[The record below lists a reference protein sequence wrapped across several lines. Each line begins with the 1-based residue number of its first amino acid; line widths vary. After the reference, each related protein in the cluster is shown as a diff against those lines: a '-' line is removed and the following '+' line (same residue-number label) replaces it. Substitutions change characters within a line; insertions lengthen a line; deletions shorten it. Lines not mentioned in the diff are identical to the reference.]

1 MRFLLFL
8 LFPNL
13 YDIFTAIMIG
23 YAFMLHQKGEL
34 QISFGLACGLIYIAT
49 RLGIIAGKILH
60 MILGKPQTDE
70 VDEQDAGGK
79 RFIFDFGPQ
88 IICVVAFQVIMM
100 ITSLPHSATPAQTDK
115 VAEQNKQAIEQ
126 VDQKQDGLAATED
139 TVASAG
145 SAKSDYDE
153 LFTEDEDV
161 SAQQKAQ
168 TSNIKPAVN
177 TTYSAPR
184 KYVAPKAYSQT
195 KVSVTEVEPQ
205 QTAQP
210 APVVEKRPV
219 YIPERTL
226 NIAGVSP
233 AELNIANI
241 QTVAA
246 NNTQVQPQATTRISA
261 VAPATTSAISSSGN
275 LTPKRYPGDDNPI
288 PTTWGYY
295 KSAPT
300 HTTQS
305 QEAAAQ
311 NYQNNNNRTIPANTL
326 KVIGY

>member
-1 MRFLLFL
+1 MRFLFL
-8 LFPNL
+8 LLPNL
-13 YDIFTAIMIG
+13 YDIFTVIMIG

-49 RLGIIAGKILH
+49 RLGIFAGKILH
-60 MILGKPQTDE
+60 MILGKPQADE
-70 VDEQDAGGK
+70 VDEQEADGK

-100 ITSLPHSATPAQTDK
+100 ITSLPHSATPAQTD
-115 VAEQNKQAIEQ
+115 AIAAQDKQAIEQ
-126 VDQKQDGLAATED
+126 VDQKKDSSAVTED
-139 TVASAG
+139 TVASAQ
-145 SAKSDYDE
+145 SKSEYDE
-153 LFTEDEDV
+153 LFTEEEETG
-161 SAQQKAQ
+161 SQPKAQ
-168 TSNIKPAVN
+168 PSDVKPAVK
-177 TTYSAPR
+177 TSYSAPR
-184 KYVAPKAYSQT
+184 KYVAPKAYTQT

-210 APVVEKRPV
+210 APAAEKRPV

-226 NIAGVSP
+226 NVAGVSP

-246 NNTQVQPQATTRISA
+246 YNNQVQPQATTKISA
-261 VAPATTSAISSSGN
+261 VAPATTSAISSSSN